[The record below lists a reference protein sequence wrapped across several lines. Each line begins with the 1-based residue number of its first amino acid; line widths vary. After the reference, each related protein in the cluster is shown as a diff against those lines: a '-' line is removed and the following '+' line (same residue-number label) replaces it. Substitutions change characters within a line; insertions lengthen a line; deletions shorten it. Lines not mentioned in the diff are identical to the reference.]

1 MEEEFE
7 EFNENEKFRKI
18 FWEAN
23 QNFLKVNQILFQ
35 RKVSERTLCGALML
49 ALNDVIRK
57 KGYEGYFV
65 DVEYNR
71 NVGSKFESLK
81 KTCKGLQGEEITI
94 NCDLLVHSR
103 GENLEADNL
112 IALEM
117 KKSNLSKEAKDRDRA
132 RLKALTSTQDKRLLD
147 ETIKKFPE
155 NVCGYKLGIYYEVNF
170 KKHTILIEYYYT
182 GQLTD
187 VDKIDFN
194 GNKL

>member
-1 MEEEFE
+1 M
-7 EFNENEKFRKI
+7 
-18 FWEAN
+18 
-23 QNFLKVNQILFQ
+23 
-35 RKVSERTLCGALML
+35 
-49 ALNDVIRK
+49 
-57 KGYEGYFV
+57 
-65 DVEYNR
+65 
-71 NVGSKFESLK
+71 
-81 KTCKGLQGEEITI
+81 QGEEITI

-117 KKSNLSKEAKDRDRA
+117 KKSNFSKDAKDRDRA